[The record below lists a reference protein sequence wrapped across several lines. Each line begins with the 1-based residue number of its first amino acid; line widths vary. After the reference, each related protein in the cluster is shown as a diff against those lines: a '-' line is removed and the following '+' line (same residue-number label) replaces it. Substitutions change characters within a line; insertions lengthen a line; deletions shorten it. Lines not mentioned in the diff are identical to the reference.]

1 MEGANMDLVHSLT
14 LSHVLLIQPD
24 RMHAWLARLANGPV
38 TANWIVDAL
47 SQPGVVTR
55 TSEAVILAIC
65 GSVLPLSV
73 VTPCGIPSTDG
84 RDATVSCV
92 VAQVSAGQ
100 LH

>member
-1 MEGANMDLVHSLT
+1 MELIQSFT
-14 LSHVLLIQPD
+14 LNHVLLIQPD
-24 RMHAWLARLANGPV
+24 RMHASLARLANGPV

-47 SQPGVVTR
+47 SQPDVVIR
-55 TSEAVILAIC
+55 TSEAVVLAI
-65 GSVLPLSV
+65 GSSVLPLSV

-92 VAQVSAGQ
+92 VAQVFAGQ